1 MSDSDRLRPAT
12 DSARPAAAHRP
23 SAGTRSFAETLE
35 RTLAKLPV
43 SQSLAAGGTLASLLG
58 LVPACEPASP
68 ADLASEAPT
77 PAALRQEVIAFG
89 QHDWAQNLGTHNPSM
104 VTYYNEYWRDL
115 SNCNSR
121 FGCMS
126 ITVFIKVKVRPVLG
140 ADLGYKKVGA
150 VYREVG
156 QPDPITTTGFYFAT
170 LPDGMEE
177 WHVPIKSTSHA
188 GTFTF
193 NVWYE
198 DGKSGRYYDDNNG
211 ELWAL
216 RWVED
221 ALDYTTLSQ
230 DFAGSTAVFD
240 ATGVKGPLSFTVED
254 LDYDKEL
261 RFLYSTDNWVT
272 THTVGIGAAT
282 DSNSLH
288 WVSNVSRDFER
299 WQISLDL
306 PGAFTSFRYKLVY
319 RHGVVNGAQ
328 PIEFTLGG
336 SAGYALTRKP

>member
-1 MSDSDRLRPAT
+1 MSDSNLSRNATGPSLPPSAARL
-12 DSARPAAAHRP
+12 SPAA
-23 SAGTRSFAETLE
+23 RSFAETLE
-35 RTLAKLPV
+35 RTLAKLPANGTV
-43 SQSLAAGGTLASLLG
+43 GGTLAGLLG
-58 LVPACEPASP
+58 LYSGCEPATP
-68 ADLASEAPT
+68 ADLATGAPPP
-77 PAALRQEVIAFG
+77 PAALSQEVIAFG
-89 QHDWAQNLGTHNPSM
+89 QHDWAQNLGTHDPSM
-104 VTYYNEYWRDL
+104 VSYYSEYWRDL

-150 VYREVG
+150 IYREVG
-156 QPDPITTTGFYFAT
+156 QPDPITTNGFYFST

-177 WHVPIKSTSHA
+177 WHVPIKSSAHA

-216 RWVED
+216 RWQD
-221 ALDYTTLSQ
+221 DPTDYTTLSQ
-230 DFAGSTAVFD
+230 DFAGSNAVFD
-240 ATGVKGPLSFTVED
+240 ATGVKGVLSFTVED

-261 RFLYSTDNWVT
+261 KLLYSTDNWVT
-272 THTVGIGAAT
+272 TNTLGIGAAT
-282 DSNSLH
+282 DSNSIH

-299 WQISLDL
+299 WQINLDL